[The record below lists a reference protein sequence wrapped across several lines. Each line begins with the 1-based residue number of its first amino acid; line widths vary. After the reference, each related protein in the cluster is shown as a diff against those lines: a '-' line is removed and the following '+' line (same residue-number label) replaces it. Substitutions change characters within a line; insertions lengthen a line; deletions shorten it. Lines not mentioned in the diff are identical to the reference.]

1 MKGPFG
7 FLLECLLTAAVMSLS
22 GQFPIDLPGIPVPIT
37 LQSMFAIL
45 LPLTFR
51 TTSATLGIVT
61 YLLLALLGLPVL
73 AGGGS
78 GVEAFSGNSGGF
90 LIGFAVIGAAT
101 HLWKERI
108 SSPRLA
114 FLLGIFLFQH
124 IFLVILGLSWIAIF
138 KTSEI
143 HWSTHVSPFIPGML
157 AKTILGAG
165 LVEVYHR
172 LRERR
177 GQQRPS

>member
-1 MKGPFG
+1 MKGPSRFI
-7 FLLECLLTAAVMSLS
+7 LECLLTAVIMSAS

-51 TTSATLGIVT
+51 TSSATLGIVV

-78 GVEAFSGNSGGF
+78 GLEAFSGNSGGF
-90 LIGFAVIGAAT
+90 LIGFAVISAAT
-101 HLWKERI
+101 HLWKERFP
-108 SSPRLA
+108 SPRLVI
-114 FLLGIFLFQH
+114 LLGIFLFQH
-124 IFLVILGLSWIAIF
+124 ILLVVLGLSWIAVY

-143 HWSTHVSPFIPGML
+143 QWSTHVSPFIPGML
-157 AKTILGAG
+157 AKTVIGACT
-165 LVEVYHR
+165 VAVYHR
-172 LRERR
+172 LRVRR
-177 GQQRPS
+177 GQQSPS